1 MKAKINIKN
10 IYSYIIGNYRYQ
22 SYYSKNFSWLM
33 RNFIKKQITLRIN
46 SMDEECFNN
55 GQCKMCGCKTTAL
68 QMANKE
74 CDKPCYPEM
83 LSRKKW
89 IKFVLDSMFG
99 ISIVINNRRWIIDL
113 KNKKFKLYKDE

>member
-10 IYSYIIGNYRYQ
+10 IYSYLIGNYRYQ
-22 SYYSKNFSWLM
+22 LYYSKNFSWLM
-33 RNFIKKQITLRIN
+33 RTFIKRQIAMRIK

-74 CDKPCYPEM
+74 CDKPCYPKM

-99 ISIVINNRRWIIDL
+99 ISTVINNRRWIIDF
-113 KNKKFKLYKDE
+113 KTKKFKLYKDE

>member
-10 IYSYIIGNYRYQ
+10 IYSYLIGNYRYQ
-22 SYYSKNFSWLM
+22 LYYSKNFSWLM
-33 RNFIKKQITLRIN
+33 RSFIKRQIALRIN

-99 ISIVINNRRWIIDL
+99 ISTVINNRRWIIDL

>member
-22 SYYSKNFSWLM
+22 LYYSKNFSWLM
-33 RNFIKKQITLRIN
+33 RNFIKRQITLRIN

-74 CDKPCYPEM
+74 CDKPCYPKM
-83 LSRKKW
+83 LSRSKW

-99 ISIVINNRRWIIDL
+99 VSTVIDDRRWIIDF
-113 KNKKFKLYKDE
+113 KTKKFKLYKDE

>member
-1 MKAKINIKN
+1 MKAKINVKN

-22 SYYSKNFSWLM
+22 LYYSKNFSWLI
-33 RNFIKKQITLRIN
+33 RSFIKRQIALRIN

-89 IKFVLDSMFG
+89 TKFVLDSMFG
-99 ISIVINNRRWIIDL
+99 ISTVINNRRWIIDL

>member
-10 IYSYIIGNYRYQ
+10 IYSYIVGNYRYRI
-22 SYYSKNFSWLM
+22 YYSKHLFWLM
-33 RNFIKKQITLRIN
+33 RKFIREQITLRIN

-99 ISIVINNRRWIIDL
+99 ISTVINNRRWIIDL

>member
-22 SYYSKNFSWLM
+22 LYYSKNFSWLI
-33 RNFIKKQITLRIN
+33 RNFIKRQITLRIN
-46 SMDEECFNN
+46 SMDKDCFNN

-99 ISIVINNRRWIIDL
+99 ISTVINNRRWIIDL

>member
-22 SYYSKNFSWLM
+22 LYYSKYFSWLI
-33 RNFIKKQITLRIN
+33 RSFIKRQIALRIN

-74 CDKPCYPEM
+74 CDKPCYPKM
-83 LSRKKW
+83 LSRNKW

-99 ISIVINNRRWIIDL
+99 VSTVIDGRRWIIDL
-113 KNKKFKLYKDE
+113 KTKKFTLYKDE

>member
-1 MKAKINIKN
+1 MKAKININN
-10 IYSYIIGNYRYQ
+10 IFSDIIGTYRYQ
-22 SYYSKNFSWLM
+22 LYYSKNFSWLI
-33 RNFIKKQITLRIN
+33 RNFIKRQITLRIN